1 MTAGELLFGEFG
13 ADGCIECAKAARE
26 RVYKARCTKE
36 NDMWS
41 QLREGGALHKFK
53 AYNESSTD
61 ERARLCVR
69 HADGYANLCLQEAAL
84 SMYIDCME
92 ASRDDMPLPE
102 QRGRKRIGFSHRYP
116 KIHGQTS
123 ARLLAVNPISI
134 TKNTPRELLEYDT
147 SYEGG
152 HFELKRGKYIQL
164 VFLGNLG
171 IPFCTI
177 RPAFPSRKVDYYN
190 GAIGEWFDIKYKGG
204 SAEGLSDF
212 GKKVIE
218 RLKKSRDVFGER
230 VNAIE
235 AQVS

>member
-1 MTAGELLFGEFG
+1 MTAEELLFGEFG
-13 ADGCIECAKAARE
+13 ADGCLACAKDARDKA
-26 RVYKARCTKE
+26 YKARCTME
-36 NDMWS
+36 NDRWS
-41 QLREGGALHKFK
+41 HLKEGGTPRKFK
-53 AYNESSTD
+53 AYNESGTD
-61 ERARLCVR
+61 GRARDCLR
-69 HADGYANLCLQEAAL
+69 YESGYAQLCLQEAAL
-84 SMYIDCME
+84 TMYIDCME

-102 QRGRKRIGFSHRYP
+102 RGGRKRIGFSHRYP

-171 IPFCTI
+171 IQFCTI

-190 GAIGEWFDIKYKGG
+190 GAVGEWFDIKYKDD
-204 SAEGLSDF
+204 L
-212 GKKVIE
+212 GK
-218 RLKKSRDVFGER
+218 
-230 VNAIE
+230 
-235 AQVS
+235 VS